1 MGKKSSQEM
10 TRVTKDS
17 GMMNFENFWARNR
30 EEENGRFINFGVT
43 ELM

>member
-30 EEENGRFINFGVT
+30 EEENGGSLIL
-43 ELM
+43 E